1 MSFIV
6 RTRKFLTNKLLS
18 RKQMLVEVIH
28 PEIANAPKDRLKE
41 ELAKKYKADPKNIIV
56 YGFRTQ
62 FGGGKS
68 TGFALIYDSHQ
79 YLLKY
84 EPKHRIRKLG
94 VLPKRSQ
101 TRKARKEIKGKIKKN
116 RGKERGK
123 LVLTKKDTPT
133 EHRKL
138 KEEYLKKLVA

>member
-1 MSFIV
+1 MSIIV
-6 RTRKFLTNKLLS
+6 RTRKLLTNKLLS
-18 RKQMLVEVIH
+18 RKQMLVDVIH
-28 PEIANAPKDRLKE
+28 PEQANVSKEKLRE
-41 ELAKKYKADPKNIIV
+41 ELAKRYKAEPRNIIC

-84 EPKHRIRKLG
+84 EPKFRIRKLG

-101 TRKARKEIKGKIKKN
+101 TRKARKEIKGKVKKN
-116 RGKERGK
+116 RGKEKGK
-123 LVLTKKDTPT
+123 LVQTRKDTPAD
-133 EHRKL
+133 HRKL
-138 KEEYLKKLVA
+138 KEDYLKKLVS